1 MCKWLA
7 IFSNAEFTVEAAN
20 IHDAKEAV
28 LKLVPK
34 YGLKRGQPFELYK
47 LGGGNYGIL

>member
-1 MCKWLA
+1 MSKWLA
-7 IFSNAEFTVEAAN
+7 IFSNVEFTVEAEN

-28 LKLVPK
+28 LQMAPK
-34 YGLKRGQPFELYK
+34 WGLKRGQPFELYR